1 MCFNSFKKILWFYGF
16 TVFILA
22 VSSARAKE
30 SVAFSGLVQG
40 CKPPARCFKK
50 FINKS
55 VVPPGVVKIRILKQ
69 DPKTGEDV
77 LHSLSTGYFIS
88 EDGILATA
96 FHGVVDLTGE
106 VSRHILFED
115 RGGIYA
121 VTKIIALD
129 PKSDLALLRAPKDYR
144 LVRFYPPVG
153 EGEEG
158 SAGRPLNITGWL
170 GNAVLN
176 NKGQTGSQGF
186 LTAFGFPSKSKT
198 GTVLRAKMLN
208 TVHTDP
214 FYMIGRM
221 SEIFHIVGMSG
232 GPVFFEDGTL
242 AGTMQA
248 STGMKYIRITR
259 VEHIIKLM
267 EREPLSCVDDECITS
282 AMNLLISEAERGDAR
297 AWLTLGNLFARQKM
311 YTQAFKWYKE
321 SAEGGLAEAQYATG
335 LMYFFG
341 MGAPRDKLLAVKW
354 FKRSSDQEFMFALYR
369 MGRIYHVGIPG
380 LIDPNLEL
388 AVSFYERAA
397 KQGEHKSQGH
407 LFELGR
413 QEP

>member
-1 MCFNSFKKILWFYGF
+1 
-16 TVFILA
+16 
-22 VSSARAKE
+22 
-30 SVAFSGLVQG
+30 
-40 CKPPARCFKK
+40 
-50 FINKS
+50 
-55 VVPPGVVKIRILKQ
+55 
-69 DPKTGEDV
+69 
-77 LHSLSTGYFIS
+77 
-88 EDGILATA
+88 
-96 FHGVVDLTGE
+96 
-106 VSRHILFED
+106 
-115 RGGIYA
+115 
-121 VTKIIALD
+121 
-129 PKSDLALLRAPKDYR
+129 
-144 LVRFYPPVG
+144 
-153 EGEEG
+153 
-158 SAGRPLNITGWL
+158 
-170 GNAVLN
+170 
-176 NKGQTGSQGF
+176 
-186 LTAFGFPSKSKT
+186 
-198 GTVLRAKMLN
+198 
-208 TVHTDP
+208 
-214 FYMIGRM
+214 
-221 SEIFHIVGMSG
+221 
-232 GPVFFEDGTL
+232 
-242 AGTMQA
+242 MQA